1 MKITPLLIIAA
12 LAVPMAQAGP
22 GRKSRSAKEVVFTQ
36 YFEEAD
42 ADGNEILDFEEF
54 SNSYGASERPV
65 VTLFRFNELSGRF
78 IDNRAIIKI
87 ERGVYLSEFIRY
99 NGGRSI
105 NPNREE
111 IFDLADTD
119 NDDFLSPSEF
129 FATRIQSASS
139 QATAMKAFDKLDKN
153 DDVRISR
160 PEYGIAPSKG

>member
-1 MKITPLLIIAA
+1 MKIIPLLIIAA

-42 ADGNEILDFEEF
+42 ANGNEILDFEEF

-65 VTLFRFNELSGRF
+65 VTLFRFNQLSGRW
-78 IDNRAIIKI
+78 IDNRGIIKI

-99 NGGRSI
+99 NGGRKI
-105 NPNREE
+105 NPSKEE
-111 IFDLADTD
+111 VFLTADTD
-119 NDDFLSPSEF
+119 RNGFLSPDEF

-139 QATAMKAFDKLDKN
+139 EASAMKAFDKLDKN
-153 DDVRISR
+153 DDVRIS
-160 PEYGIAPSKG
+160 PAEFGIDIKV

>member
-22 GRKSRSAKEVVFTQ
+22 GRKSRTAKEVVFTQ

-65 VTLFRFNELSGRF
+65 VTLFRFNQLSGRW
-78 IDNRAIIKI
+78 IEDRGIIAIG
-87 ERGVYLSEFIRY
+87 RGVSLSQFIQY

-105 NPNREE
+105 NPYRNQT
-111 IFDLADTD
+111 FLTADTD
-119 NDDFLSPSEF
+119 RDGFLSPSEF

-139 QATAMKAFDKLDKN
+139 QASAMKAFDKLDKN
-153 DDVRISR
+153 DDSLISG
-160 PEYGIAPSKG
+160 PEFGITPSKG